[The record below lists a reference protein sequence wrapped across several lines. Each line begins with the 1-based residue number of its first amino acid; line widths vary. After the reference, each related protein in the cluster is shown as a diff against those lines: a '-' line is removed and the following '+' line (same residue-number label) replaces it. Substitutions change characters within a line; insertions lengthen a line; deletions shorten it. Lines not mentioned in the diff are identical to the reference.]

1 MTGNQMG
8 VTGLVARIMAQ
19 PWVRYDPGRDTWMAL
34 ATLLYFIPSYYLG
47 ANTDSPLAS
56 ANFVFAT
63 TIVLVILP
71 AYYVLWVMKKPI
83 SEMGFTTRRLLSS
96 LGITA
101 LLIMA
106 YAPRLRWALGS
117 IPEANALPHLIYCGL
132 CLWEPFFIH
141 SWIQMRFD
149 KAFGIIPGVI
159 AAGACTAA
167 YHVGTFPAGM
177 VAMLGI
183 YGLLYGVIFRATRN
197 IFALWPLAWAGA
209 AAMGTIQG
217 GFVFDWH
224 HVALYGAVLLAQIV
238 SIGYLSLS
246 RRG

>member
-1 MTGNQMG
+1 M
-8 VTGLVARIMAQ
+8 VTDQISETSLAARIMGQ
-19 PWVRYDPGRDTWMAL
+19 PWLTYDPGRDTWMAL

-47 ANTDSPLAS
+47 ANTDTPLALG
-56 ANFVFAT
+56 NFLFAT

-71 AYYVLWVMKKPI
+71 AYYVLGVMRKPL
-83 SEMGFTTRRLLSS
+83 SEIGFTTRRLLPS

-101 LLIMA
+101 LLIIA
-106 YAPRLRWALGS
+106 YMPRLRWALGT

-141 SWIQMRFD
+141 SWIQLRFD
-149 KAFGIIPGVI
+149 KAFGIIPGII

-167 YHVGTFPAGM
+167 YHIGTFPAGM

-183 YGLLYGVIFRATRN
+183 YGLFYGVIFRATRN
-197 IFALWPLAWAGA
+197 IFTLWPFAWAGA

-217 GFVFDWH
+217 GFVFNWH
-224 HVALYGAVLLAQIV
+224 HVAMYGAVLATQII
-238 SIGYLSLS
+238 SILYLSL
-246 RRG
+246 RRS